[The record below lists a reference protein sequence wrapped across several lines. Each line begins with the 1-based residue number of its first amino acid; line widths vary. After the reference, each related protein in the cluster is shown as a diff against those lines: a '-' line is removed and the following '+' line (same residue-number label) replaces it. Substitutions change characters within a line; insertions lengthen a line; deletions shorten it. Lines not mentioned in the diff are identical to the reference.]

1 MTIQS
6 DICNSEAT
14 PPLLRG
20 VRVGPYELPNRVVM
34 APLTRMRAGAGN
46 VPQPL
51 NAEYY
56 RQRAGAGLIVSEA
69 TPVSPFGHGYADTP
83 GIHTREQVEGWKLV
97 TRAVHDAGGRMFL
110 QLWHVGRQ
118 SHPLLQPGGV
128 LPVAPS
134 AVASGGTSPTRQ
146 GLLPHPVPRALELS
160 EIPGIVEEFRQG
172 AIHAKEAGFDGVEV
186 HGANGYLLD
195 QFLHDNSNLRTDAYG
210 GSIENRTRFFLEV
223 VEAVVSVWG
232 TDRTGVRISPGGEFG
247 GVNDSNRLALFSY
260 LVRQLNRFSLGYIH
274 LVVPRVVRGEDV
286 PLRFDL
292 GPEIFRPLISGE
304 TRLIAAGGYKFEDA
318 NQAIAKGWADLIA
331 FGRLFI
337 SNPDLPRRFALGA
350 ALNAYDRSS
359 FYGGDKAGYTD
370 YPALDD
376 LVGSAAR

>member
-1 MTIQS
+1 MRLNLDSSNTE
-6 DICNSEAT
+6 DT

-20 VRVGPYELPNRVVM
+20 VRVGPYDLPNRVVM
-34 APLTRMRAGAGN
+34 APLTRMRAADGN

-56 RQRAGAGLIVSEA
+56 RQRAGAGLIVTEA

-83 GIHTREQVEGWKLV
+83 GIHTSEQVDGWKLV
-97 TRAVHDAGGRMFL
+97 TRAVHDAGGRIYL

-118 SHPLLQPGGV
+118 SHPVLQPGGV
-128 LPVAPS
+128 LPVGPS
-134 AVASGGTSPTRQ
+134 AVISGESSPTRQ
-146 GLLPHPVPRALELS
+146 GLLPQPVPRALELS

-172 AIHAKEAGFDGVEV
+172 ALNAKQAGFDGVEV

-195 QFLHDNSNLRTDAYG
+195 QFLHDNSNLRTDEYG
-210 GSIENRTRFFLEV
+210 GSIEHRARFFLEV

-232 TDRTGVRISPGGEFG
+232 GDRTGVRISPGGEFG

-260 LVRQLNRFSLGYIH
+260 LVGQLNRFSLGYIH

-286 PLRFDL
+286 AMRFNL
-292 GPEIFRPLISGE
+292 GPDIFRPLITGE
-304 TRLIAAGGYKFEDA
+304 TKPIAAGGYKFKDA
-318 NQAIAKGWADLIA
+318 NEAIARGWADMIA

-350 ALNAYDRSS
+350 PLNRYDRST
-359 FYGGDKAGYTD
+359 FYGGEAAGYTD
-370 YPALDD
+370 YPAVED
-376 LVGSAAR
+376 LVASAG